1 MKKVLIYTGIL
12 FVILFYGCKK
22 DTFITSKD
30 ARVTLS
36 ADTLF
41 FDTVFT
47 STGSVTQI
55 FKITNGNN
63 QKLEINNVTLKGGAG
78 SAFKINVDGTTGPDV
93 NNIELDANDSIFVF
107 VTVTVN
113 PNTASQPFIISDSID
128 IAFNGNNQY
137 IQLQAWGQN
146 AHFLRNRLIT
156 GNTVWAN
163 DLPYVILG
171 GLQVDTAATLTIQ
184 QGCKIYLHADA
195 PLLVDGSLQVNGDKP
210 DSGRVYFKGDR
221 LDYPY
226 NEYPASWPGIYFRG
240 TSKNNILNYAVI
252 ENAYQGVV
260 AQQPSIN
267 AGPKL
272 VLNECIIDNIYD
284 AGVYGIETSIN
295 ATNCLISNC
304 GKNVQLVYGG
314 NYQFIH
320 CTMPTIAN
328 NYIAHTDPVLY
339 ISNAVQVGGTVY
351 TDNLSAAF
359 ANCIIWAVNGTADNE
374 VVTSKQGTA
383 AFMVNFTNCLWKV
396 KDTPSDLT
404 SAVNIISNQDPLF
417 DSTDVTKRIFNFRLK
432 DGSPAID
439 KGVNAGITIDLDGN
453 PRPAGPPDL
462 GAYEKQ

>member
-1 MKKVLIYTGIL
+1 MKKALIYTGIL

-47 STGSVTQI
+47 STGSITQI

-63 QKLEINNVTLKGGAG
+63 QKLEINNVTLNGGVG

-93 NNIELDANDSIFVF
+93 KNIELDANDSIFVF

-113 PNTASQPFIISDSID
+113 PNTANQPFIISDSID
-128 IAFNGNNQY
+128 VAFNGNNQY

-146 AHFLRNRLIT
+146 AHFLRNRIIT

-171 GLQVDTAATLTIQ
+171 GLQVDTTAALTIQ
-184 QGCKIYLHADA
+184 QGCKVYLHADA
-195 PLLVDGSLQVNGDKP
+195 PFLVDGSLQVNGDKS

-221 LDYPY
+221 MDYPY
-226 NEYPASWPGIYFRG
+226 NEYPASWPGVYFRS
-240 TSKNNILNYAVI
+240 TSKNNVLNYAVI

-267 AGPKL
+267 ANPKL

-284 AGVYGIETSIN
+284 AGVYGIETSVN

-320 CTMPTIAN
+320 CTIPTIAN
-328 NYIAHTDPVLY
+328 NYITHTDPALY
-339 ISNAVQVGGTVY
+339 ISNAVQVGGAVY

-359 ANCIIWAVNGTADNE
+359 TNCIIWAENGTADNE

-383 AFMVNFTNCLWKV
+383 AFTVNFTNCLWKV

-439 KGVNAGITIDLDGN
+439 KGVNAGIAIDLDGN
-453 PRPAGPPDL
+453 PRPAGLPDL